1 MISIDR
7 QAEQIRRRDDLIHK
21 LYQLVIVLALIII
34 VLAALIFTLT
44 RASASSSCM
53 TKREA
58 RGEWPRAHIYW
69 HGPDRCWDRHR
80 GRWHGR
86 RYRDSVPHYA
96 RRARDQAPTKEQ
108 VFDKTETQKK
118 REIVGIDLDDW
129 LANNCCWPELPRDE
143 NGNIIE
149 PFQHR
154 ANAVPQEWWS
164 RTYEAH

>member
-34 VLAALIFTLT
+34 VLAALIFTMT
-44 RASASSSCM
+44 RSAGASSSCM

-58 RGEWPRAHIYW
+58 RGTWPRAHIYW
-69 HGPDRCWDRHR
+69 HGPDHCWTNRR
-80 GRWHGR
+80 GHWHGR

-96 RRARDQAPTKEQ
+96 RKAHDQVPTKEQ
-108 VFDKTETQKK
+108 VFDKTSTSKK
-118 REIVGIDLDDW
+118 GEIVGIDLDEW

-143 NGNIIE
+143 DGNIIE

-154 ANAVPQEWWS
+154 ANAVPQEWW
-164 RTYEAH
+164 RNEEK